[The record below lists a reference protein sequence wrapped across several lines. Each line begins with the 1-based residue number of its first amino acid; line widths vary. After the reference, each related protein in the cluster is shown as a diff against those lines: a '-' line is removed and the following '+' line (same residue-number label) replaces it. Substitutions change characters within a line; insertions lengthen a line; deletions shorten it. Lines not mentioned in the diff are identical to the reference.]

1 MRHHSQERGQP
12 RAGGRTGCLGTEVKG
27 SRVKESKEGLSVG
40 QRKRNPSPIL
50 YTGNNQRIREQ

>member
-1 MRHHSQERGQP
+1 MRHHSQERRQP
-12 RAGGRTGCLGTEVKG
+12 RGGGRTGCLGTDVKG

-50 YTGNNQRIREQ
+50 